1 MTQQDSGTPIPSMQD
16 LKKLSQQELLDRLLQ
31 ANFAIQEARKE
42 AERRVAEERR
52 RAAGDLDKLRVS
64 TAQHNRE
71 LESDNKSLQRSLT
84 RLQADFDK
92 LQEETMMLRVK
103 LSMHGNGRGEDSR
116 PVTVAEPMQPGGVS
130 IPITVPTPQLTGDA
144 IPSTPKP
151 AQ

>member
-1 MTQQDSGTPIPSMQD
+1 MTQESGIPLPSMQD
-16 LKKLSQQELLDRLLQ
+16 LKKLSQQELLDRLVQ
-31 ANFAIQEARKE
+31 ASYAIQEARKD
-42 AERRVAEERR
+42 AERRVAEEKRR
-52 RAAGDLDKLRVS
+52 GNEALDKLRVS

-84 RLQADFDK
+84 RLQGDFDK

-103 LSMHGNGRGEDSR
+103 LSMHGNGKGDESR

-130 IPITVPTPQLTGDA
+130 IPIQVPTPQLTGDA
-144 IPSTPKP
+144 IPPTPKP